1 MWSESRR
8 TWWSESRRT
17 WVPLKELLPGE
28 RLRTPE
34 GAAAVVLAVEPVRGG
49 QPVWNREV
57 LGDRARHAGAAG
69 VFGLVALKGS
79 SELQRQAGRVAGS
92 SCPQLGGRGDRL
104 VSNAFDYVA
113 AAAIWFL
120 AARAG
125 PSVGRV
131 VSR

>member
-34 GAAAVVLAVEPVRGG
+34 GAAAVVLVEPVRGG
-49 QPVWNREV
+49 QPVWNLEV